1 MRNGRSIRIGR
12 PPLPPRDR
20 RSEKLLVA
28 LTRGE
33 RRRLERVVG
42 AEPLS
47 TYMRRVVLQHVA
59 RRECRGKMTA
69 PDDE

>member
-1 MRNGRSIRIGR
+1 MTIRSVARRIGR
-12 PPLPPRDR
+12 PTLPPKDR

-33 RRRLERVVG
+33 RRRLERVAG

-47 TYMRRVVLQHVA
+47 TYMRRVVMQHVA
-59 RRECRGKMTA
+59 HRERRDR
-69 PDDE
+69 

>member
-1 MRNGRSIRIGR
+1 MRNGRNTRRVGR
-12 PPLPPRDR
+12 PPLPPKDR

-42 AEPLS
+42 TEPLS
-47 TYMRRVVLQHVA
+47 TYMRRVVLKNVA
-59 RRECRGKMTA
+59 QRELRGT
-69 PDDE
+69 

>member
-1 MRNGRSIRIGR
+1 MKNGRIPRIGR
-12 PPLPPRDR
+12 PPLPPQDR

-42 AEPLS
+42 AGPLS
-47 TYMRRVVLQHVA
+47 TYMRRVLMKHVA
-59 RRECRGKMTA
+59 HREHHSI
-69 PDDE
+69 

>member
-1 MRNGRSIRIGR
+1 MSNGRSRRVGR
-12 PPLPPRDR
+12 PPLPPKDR
-20 RSEKLLVA
+20 RIEKLLVA

-47 TYMRRVVLQHVA
+47 TYMRRVVMKHVA
-59 RRECRGKMTA
+59 HRERRGK
-69 PDDE
+69 DESA

>member
-1 MRNGRSIRIGR
+1 MSTRRVGR
-12 PPLPPRDR
+12 PPLPSKDR

-28 LTRGE
+28 LTRSE

-47 TYMRRVVLQHVA
+47 SYMRQVVLQHLA
-59 RRECRGKMTA
+59 QRERRRT
-69 PDDE
+69 